1 MEKNSKIFIAGR
13 GGQVGSAIERKFREE
28 GYENIIGLRSRELD
42 MREQA
47 LVREY
52 FEAEKPEYV
61 ILAAAKVGGIM
72 ANMQAPAEFLYDNL
86 AIQNNIIECS
96 RVYGV
101 KKLLFLASSCIYPRL
116 SPQPMKEEY
125 LMDGKVEPTN
135 EGYAIAKIAG
145 LKLCEMYNRQYGT
158 DYISVMPCN
167 IYGYGDNFSPTR
179 SHVVAALIRKVH
191 DAKISG
197 AKSIPMWGTGVA
209 RRELMF
215 VDDLADACFYLFN
228 TYSGNEFFNVGTG
241 SDVSIKELVELIM
254 DVEDYHAELEFD
266 PSKPDGMPQ
275 KLMDVSKLAEAG
287 WVAKTSLREG
297 LEKTYRY
304 FLDVILP
311 SEKNGL

>member
-1 MEKNSKIFIAGR
+1 MDKNGKIFIAGR
-13 GGQVGSAIERKFREE
+13 GGQVGSAIERKFRKE
-28 GYENIIGLRSRELD
+28 GFGNIIGLRSRELD
-42 MREQA
+42 MREQS
-47 LVREY
+47 LVRSY

-61 ILAAAKVGGIM
+61 ILAAAKVAGIM

-96 RVYGV
+96 RIYGV

-191 DAKISG
+191 DAKING

-241 SDVSIKELVELIM
+241 TDVSIKELVELIM

-275 KLMDVSKLAEAG
+275 KLMDVTKLAEAG
-287 WVAKTSLREG
+287 WTAKTSLKEG
-297 LEKTYRY
+297 LKKTYDY
-304 FLDVILP
+304 FFHEVLP
-311 SEKNGL
+311 KEQK

>member
-1 MEKNSKIFIAGR
+1 MNKESKIFIAGR
-13 GGQVGSAIERKFREE
+13 GGQVGSAIERKFRSE
-28 GYENIIGLRSRELD
+28 GFCNIVGLRSHELD
-42 MREQA
+42 MREQS
-47 LVREY
+47 LVRAY
-52 FEAEKPEYV
+52 FEKEKPDYV
-61 ILAAAKVGGIM
+61 VLAAAKVGGIM
-72 ANMQAPAEFLYDNL
+72 ANIQSPAEFLYDNL

-96 RVYGV
+96 RVYGI

-125 LMDGKVEPTN
+125 LMNGKLEPTN

-145 LKLCEMYNRQYGT
+145 LKMCQYYNTQYGT

-191 DAKISG
+191 EAKLNK
-197 AKSIPMWGTGVA
+197 AKTIPMWGTGVA
-209 RRELMF
+209 RRELLF

-228 TYSGNEFFNVGTG
+228 SYSGNEFFNVGTG

-254 DVEDYHAELEFD
+254 DVVGYHAELEFD
-266 PSKPDGMPQ
+266 TSKPDGMPQ

-287 WVAKTSLREG
+287 WEYNISLKEG
-297 LEKTYRY
+297 LKRTYRY
-304 FLDVILP
+304 FTDVVLP
-311 SEKNGL
+311 NEKSE